1 MLAQAAATSGPD
13 DFGSAG
19 TYIRPPAGK
28 PTSLDNARHC
38 AGVASVDQLARR
50 RFLISNQYA

>member
-1 MLAQAAATSGPD
+1 MPAQAAATSALA
-13 DFGSAG
+13 DFGNAG

-28 PTSLDNARHC
+28 PASLDNARHC